1 MEWQSIINVC
11 IGALF
16 SVFGWF
22 FRQMW
27 EATQKLKDDITNIEI
42 QLPTSYVRKDEMN
55 SRFDK
60 LEAMIE
66 KIFDRL
72 EGKADK

>member
-11 IGALF
+11 IGAAF
-16 SVFGWF
+16 SVVGWF

-27 EATQKLKDDITNIEI
+27 DATQKLKQDITNIEI

>member
-1 MEWQSIINVC
+1 MEWQLIINVS
-11 IGALF
+11 IGAGF
-16 SVFGWF
+16 SVLGWF

-27 EATQKLKDDITNIEI
+27 DATQKLKQDLTDLEI

-55 SRFDK
+55 NRFDK
-60 LEAMIE
+60 LENMIE